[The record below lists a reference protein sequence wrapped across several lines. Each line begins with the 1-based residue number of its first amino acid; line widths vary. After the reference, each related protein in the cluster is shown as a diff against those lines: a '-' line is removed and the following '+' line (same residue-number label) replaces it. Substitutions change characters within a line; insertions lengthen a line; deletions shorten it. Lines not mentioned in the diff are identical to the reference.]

1 MKKLEIRGLIMTP
14 KQKLKKLKAKAQFKK
29 LDSGNAHR
37 DKWGKMQNDFDD
49 YIHKKKVK
57 ARKKALLG

>member
-1 MKKLEIRGLIMTP
+1 MTP
-14 KQKLKKLKAKAQFKK
+14 KRKLKKLQAKAKFKK